1 MCIRDSLKKNIPQT
15 LYADDPEALDYVAET
30 IVTIIK
36 DEKNWARVKRLIQDI
51 KPFLPEFLENDQKFL
66 SDLRDDV
73 WEINEEWTAVS
84 GSKYANL
91 AGNTKVENRTKL
103 SAQQTGMPIIY
114 NDLDRQIM
122 KSQAFSLSI
131 AILLVFLLLAYR
143 LKSIIG
149 GLISTTPTILTIL
162 INFTIMAIFGIPLD
176 VITILIG
183 SVAVGIGIDYTIHFI
198 IRFKVEHARG
208 KTELEALDKTLETTG
223 KAIVINALS
232 VMMGFLVLFLGNIV
246 PMQRFGYLIALT
258 MIISATASITVLP
271 ALLLVTRAGFIGRL
285 GLLTT
290 GLVSKITD
298 KINAKNNCRK
308 K

>member
-1 MCIRDSLKKNIPQT
+1 
-15 LYADDPEALDYVAET
+15 
-30 IVTIIK
+30 
-36 DEKNWARVKRLIQDI
+36 
-51 KPFLPEFLENDQKFL
+51 
-66 SDLRDDV
+66 
-73 WEINEEWTAVS
+73 
-84 GSKYANL
+84 
-91 AGNTKVENRTKL
+91 
-103 SAQQTGMPIIY
+103 MPIIY

-131 AILLVFLLLAYR
+131 AILLVFLLLAYS

-149 GLISTTPTILTIL
+149 GFISTTPIILTIL

-176 VITILIG
+176 VVTVLIG

-232 VMMGFLVLFLGNIV
+232 VTMGFLVLVLGNIV

-258 MIISATASITVLP
+258 MIISATASLTVLP

-290 GLVSKITD
+290 GLVSKVAY
-298 KINAKNNCRK
+298 KINAKNNYRK